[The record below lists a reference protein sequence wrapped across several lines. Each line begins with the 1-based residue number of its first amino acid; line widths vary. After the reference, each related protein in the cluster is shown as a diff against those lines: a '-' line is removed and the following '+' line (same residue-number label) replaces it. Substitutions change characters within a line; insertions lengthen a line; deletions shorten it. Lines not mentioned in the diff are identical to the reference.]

1 MQATAEHDAM
11 PKKKQKSESRKH
23 TGMLRIDAH
32 ALEQAKVAAGMM
44 KLTLAEWAS
53 DVILKA
59 AERDMNREAR
69 KIVEGKEKH

>member
-1 MQATAEHDAM
+1 MQTTAEPEDMAKK
-11 PKKKQKSESRKH
+11 PKKSESRKH
-23 TGMLRIDAH
+23 TGMLRIDAL

-44 KLTLAEWAS
+44 KKTLAEWAS

-69 KIVEGKEKH
+69 KIVEKGGH